1 MVTINDKLIKL
12 YLVIIIGIVINCAD
26 IATAISSINELCFI
40 QKLVYF
46 SFKHGD
52 FIFIFIIKSSTIGLK
67 NTTPIVPAYVNWKL
81 VLNKLY
87 GFINNI
93 TIADIEMLF
102 NVSLFLYTR
111 NAVHINVAI
120 ITDLIT
126 EMLNPVI
133 AIYINKISIS
143 IILLFLCPNMPWV
156 LFSDR

>member
-1 MVTINDKLIKL
+1 MYTILG
-12 YLVIIIGIVINCAD
+12 VIAEPLGW
-26 IATAISSINELCFI
+26 L
-40 QKLVYF
+40 L
-46 SFKHGD
+46 SF
-52 FIFIFIIKSSTIGLK
+52 
-67 NTTPIVPAYVNWKL
+67 
-81 VLNKLY
+81 LY

-143 IILLFLCPNMPWV
+143 IILLFLCPNMP
-156 LFSDR
+156 